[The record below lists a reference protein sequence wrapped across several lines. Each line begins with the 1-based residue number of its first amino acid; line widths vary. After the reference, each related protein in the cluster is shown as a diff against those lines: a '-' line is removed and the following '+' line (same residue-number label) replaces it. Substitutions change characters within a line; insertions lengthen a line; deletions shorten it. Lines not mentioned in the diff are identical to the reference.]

1 LHYAAEAL
9 RVIGTR
15 LGQYEITAAL
25 GAGGMGEVYRATDA
39 RLGRTVAIKVLP
51 ARLAEDEPARA
62 RFEREARA
70 VAALSHPNILS
81 IYEFGQQ
88 NGIAFAVM
96 ELLEGETLRAR
107 LGRGV
112 LPIRKIL
119 QIGADLADGLA
130 AAHEKGIVH
139 RDLKPENVFLTV
151 DGRVKILDFGLA
163 RQAANTFSDKTDDA
177 LTTLRATDP
186 GTVLGTVGYMAP
198 EQVTG
203 QAADARADIF
213 ALGCLLY
220 EMASGHRAFAR
231 ATAAET
237 MTAILRE
244 EPSLPPD
251 SALRPTTFDSVVHR
265 CLEKSPTERFQ
276 SARDLAF
283 PLRSIG
289 ESTSSGERRLTGG
302 QVRAPVR
309 WWRSRA
315 ATMTALTGGAIALLL
330 LGRYTAR
337 RVPDT
342 RAGEPVFASFDKV
355 TDEAGVETTP
365 AISPDGKSVVYAKTV
380 GLDTA
385 LYLLRVGG
393 KTPLRLSGERPAQD
407 SQPSFS
413 PDGDRIAFRSERD
426 GGGIFLM
433 SATGE
438 SITRLTN
445 EGYSPCWSPDG
456 KEIVI
461 TPATFA
467 TPTDLSGTA
476 TGLTVVTITSGQ
488 RRALANGWRAL
499 QPAWSPGGRR
509 VAFWTVRGQGG
520 QRDIE
525 TVAADGSDGAQGGIA
540 VTDDA
545 PLDWSPA
552 WSPDGRSMYFSSA
565 RGGTMNVWRVAI
577 DQDTGR
583 LLGEPEPMTTP
594 SIWSGDLS
602 FSRDGSRVAFASL
615 DYRSTLMRVPFDPA
629 REAVTGPAEPVLQG
643 TRPIR
648 DHSLSP
654 DGQWIAF
661 TQAGA
666 QEDLFVARVDG
677 REYRRLTDDSFRD
690 RGPGWSPDGT
700 RIAFYSDRSGAY
712 ELWMIR
718 PDGSGLTRLTT
729 STGNPGLPTWSPDGA
744 RIAYGYFT
752 WHIIGTQRVPVD
764 QPPAEPPFSATERFN
779 PLSWSRDGRRL
790 AGPVSPVGGN
800 VSALAIYDLGA
811 RRFSRVPGEFG
822 RPSAWLTPMWL
833 ADNRRLIVRR
843 PEGIVVVDADAGT
856 GRLLVPVGGYMIG
869 KSVGVSADDR
879 WITYTDTATE
889 GDVWIATVKK

>member
-1 LHYAAEAL
+1 M
-9 RVIGTR
+9 IGTT
-15 LGQYEITAAL
+15 LGQYEIIAPL

-39 RLGRTVAIKVLP
+39 KLGRTVAIKVLP
-51 ARLAEDEPARA
+51 ARFAADGPARA

-88 NGIAFAVM
+88 DGIIFAVM

-107 LGRGV
+107 LARGA

-119 QIGADLADGLA
+119 QIGGDIADGLA
-130 AAHEKGIVH
+130 AAHDKGIVH
-139 RDLKPENVFLTV
+139 RDLKPENVFLTA

-163 RQAANTFSDKTDDA
+163 RHVAATLTDEKSDGE
-177 LTTLRATDP
+177 TTLAITGP
-186 GTVLGTVGYMAP
+186 AMVMGTVGYMAP
-198 EQVTG
+198 EQVNG
-203 QAADARADIF
+203 QVADARADIF
-213 ALGCLLY
+213 ALGCVLY
-220 EMASGHRAFAR
+220 EMASGQRAFVR

-244 EPSLPPD
+244 EPLLPAD
-251 SALRPTTFDSVVHR
+251 NGLRPATFDSLVHR
-265 CLEKSPTERFQ
+265 CLEKSPLERFQ

-283 PLRSIG
+283 ALRSIG
-289 ESTSSGERRLTGG
+289 ESISSGERRLKDAQT
-302 QVRAPVR
+302 VVPIRR
-309 WWRSRA
+309 WRSRA
-315 ATMTALTGGAIALLL
+315 ATITALIVGATALLL

-337 RVPDT
+337 RATDA
-342 RAGEPVFASFDKV
+342 RGSGPVFASFDKV
-355 TDEAGVETTP
+355 TDEAGVETMP
-365 AISPDGKSVVYAKTV
+365 AISPDGKSVVCVKTIGV
-380 GLDTA
+380 DTG
-385 LYLLRVGG
+385 LYLLRVGA
-393 KTPLRLSGERPAQD
+393 KTPLRLSGEPPAQD
-407 SQPSFS
+407 SQPAFS

-426 GGGIFLM
+426 GGGVFLM

-438 SITRLTN
+438 SITRLTR
-445 EGYSPCWSPDG
+445 EGYSPGWSPDG
-456 KEIVI
+456 KEIVMTPI
-461 TPATFA
+461 TFS

-476 TGLTVVTITSGQ
+476 TGLTVVTLASGQ
-488 RRALANGWRAL
+488 RRTLANGWRAL
-499 QPAWSPGGRR
+499 QPAWSPGGARI
-509 VAFWTVRGQGG
+509 AFWTVRGQNG

-525 TVAADGSDGAQGGIA
+525 TVAADGSDGARGGVA

-552 WSPDGRSMYFSSA
+552 WSADGRSLYFSSA
-565 RGGTMNVWRVAI
+565 RGGTMNVWRVALE
-577 DQDTGR
+577 QNTGR

-594 SIWSGDLS
+594 SIWSGHLS
-602 FSRDGSRVAFASL
+602 FSRDGSRAVFASL
-615 DYRSTLMRVPFDPA
+615 DYRSTLLHVPFDPA
-629 REAVTGPAEPVLQG
+629 REAVTGPAEPVLRG

-648 DHSLSP
+648 DHSVSP

-690 RGPGWSPDGT
+690 RGPGWSPDGS
-700 RIAFYSDRSGAY
+700 RIAFYSDRSGVY
-712 ELWMIR
+712 ELWTIR
-718 PDGSGLTRLTT
+718 PDGSDLTRLTT
-729 STGNPGLPTWSPDGA
+729 STGNPGLPTWSPDGT

-752 WHIIGTQRVPVD
+752 WHIIGTENAPID
-764 QPPAEPPFSATERFN
+764 QPPAEPPFSASERFN
-779 PLSWSRDGRRL
+779 PMTWSRDGKRL

-800 VSALAIYDLGA
+800 VSALAIYDLGTH
-811 RRFSRVPGEFG
+811 RFSRVPGEFG
-822 RPSAWLTPMWL
+822 RPSAWFTPVWL

-843 PEGIVVVDADAGT
+843 PEGIAVVDADTGT

-869 KSVGVSADDR
+869 KSVGVSADNR

-889 GDVWIATVKK
+889 GDVWIATIKK